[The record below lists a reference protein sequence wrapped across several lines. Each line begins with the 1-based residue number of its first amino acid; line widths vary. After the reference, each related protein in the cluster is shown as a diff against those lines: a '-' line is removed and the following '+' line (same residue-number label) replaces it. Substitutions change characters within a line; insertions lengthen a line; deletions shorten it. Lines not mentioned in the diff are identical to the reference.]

1 MKIPKIKREKKE
13 GSTKGRGVNTF
24 IVMIGDDGAILV
36 HMQKG
41 KVVKR
46 LFAQSPES
54 NHTKAFDEILSANPK
69 TPITLLIDVM
79 DQSYIRQTLPPVSS
93 LSVGKIIT
101 RRLSKDF
108 APDDIK
114 GYILLGRDKGGRK
127 DWNYMMVSVAN
138 SPILQKWIAFL
149 VERSNPFKGIGMIP
163 LESQKFLIEIEKEAN
178 KSRGKDTKPL
188 EWQVL
193 VSHNKVGGFRQIVLR
208 HGKLVFTRMAQPF
221 GDSLPEVLAGN
232 IEQEMINTFE
242 YLKRMG
248 LQDTMD
254 ISVAIIASEAIRN
267 SIDVKNIR
275 SGAYI
280 FLTPFEASEII
291 GLKDAAQPQ
300 DHFGDVVI
308 SAFVAKQKRLLLPL
322 HTDYTRK
329 ILKMVGNTKLLDYF
343 AAAVSLGCLIWASLT
358 GYDIIT
364 TKGGFEDVEKEHNK
378 ISLDLSDIKAK
389 TASLPKEVN
398 LYSDIMNLTDLLNKP
413 KFTIPDFVGKVAITM
428 QNAAIVKQISWSLYE
443 PLKIDKTSDDR
454 KMKAEIE
461 FRLTTPQ
468 EPIEKFIQ
476 ENSSFLERVKK
487 SFTGFSINN
496 SELPGLLSDSKEL
509 KTVLG
514 GDESKQKDG
523 KQTEIL
529 TIAIEGPTPEEKGQ
543 KNVH

>member
-1 MKIPKIKREKKE
+1 MKIPKINREKKE
-13 GSTKGRGVNTF
+13 GSTKSRGLNAF

-36 HMQKG
+36 HIQKG

-46 LFAQSPES
+46 LFAQSPET

-93 LSVGKIIT
+93 LSVGKIIS

-138 SPILQKWIAFL
+138 SPMLQKWIAFL
-149 VERSNPFKGIGMIP
+149 VERNNPFKGIGLIP
-163 LESQKFLIEIEKEAN
+163 LESQKFLVEIEREAN

-248 LQDTMD
+248 LQDTID

-308 SAFVAKQKRLLLPL
+308 SAFVAKQKKLILPL

-329 ILKMVGNTKLLDYF
+329 ILSIVANTKLLDF
-343 AAAVSLGCLIWASLT
+343 SAAAMSLGFLIWAGLT
-358 GYDIIT
+358 GYDIIST
-364 TKGGFEDVEKEHNK
+364 NEKFKDVETEHSK
-378 ISLDLSDIKAK
+378 ISVELSDIKSK

-398 LYSDIMNLTDLLNKP
+398 LYSDIMNLNELLSKP
-413 KFTIPDFVGKVAITM
+413 KFNIPDFVGKVAATM
-428 QNAAIVKQISWSLYE
+428 QNAAIVKQVSWTLYE
-443 PLKIDKTSDDR
+443 PLKIEKTVDDR

-476 ENSSFLERVKK
+476 ENAYFLERIKK
-487 SFTGFSINN
+487 SFTGFTITN

-509 KTVLG
+509 KTVIG
-514 GDESKQKDG
+514 GDDSKHADG
-523 KQTEIL
+523 KKTEIL
-529 TIAIEGPTPEEKGQ
+529 TLTIEGPIPEEKGQ